1 MRITY
6 RDEWTETF
14 ITASRVVFDGGS
26 MARICRM
33 EAPRPAG
40 LPGSWVLHVPVERPI
55 AWIDASR
62 IAEIR
67 AL

>member
-1 MRITY
+1 MGYNRDEMRITY
-6 RDEWTETF
+6 RDGWTETF

-33 EAPRPAG
+33 EQDGPSDVPR
-40 LPGSWVLHVPVERPI
+40 ERVI
-55 AWIDASR
+55 VWTAASQ
-62 IAEIR
+62 IAEVC

>member
-6 RDEWTETF
+6 RDGWTETF

-40 LPGSWVLHVPVERPI
+40 LPGSWVLHVPV